1 MPNLPDTEKSYW
13 REAYITSLYPKLAE
27 DLEVDAVIVGAGITG
42 LTTAYLLKQSG
53 LRVAVLE
60 KRTVGAGTT
69 GRTTGK
75 VTSQHNLI
83 YADLQRRLGREKA
96 RLYGEANQAAIKQIN
111 DIITAE
117 KISCGWQ
124 REDNYVYTADA
135 EQVARFKQEAV
146 VAAELG
152 LPATFVNTTPLPFG
166 IKGAVRFTDQA
177 TMHPIRY
184 LQGLAAAVHGDG
196 SYVFENSTVTSIQ
209 DGKPGSVKTKV
220 GSVSAKD
227 IVVATNVPT
236 LPLMARG
243 GYCLL
248 EYPTQSYIVAG
259 EPEKEFAGM
268 YISPDEHH
276 YSILPVTMNGA
287 RLLLVGG
294 ESNISGLGGNKEA
307 RYSRLA
313 QYAEKHFGVTTID
326 YKWSDRDYL
335 AYDGIPLVGKLY
347 PWSEHLYVATA
358 FMKWGLSNGTV
369 AAMILRDLIRSE
381 QNEWAV
387 TFNSNRL
394 KPIASIPRVAAKY
407 ILPG

>member
-146 VAAELG
+146 VAVELG
-152 LPATFVNTTPLPFG
+152 LPATFVTTTPLPFG